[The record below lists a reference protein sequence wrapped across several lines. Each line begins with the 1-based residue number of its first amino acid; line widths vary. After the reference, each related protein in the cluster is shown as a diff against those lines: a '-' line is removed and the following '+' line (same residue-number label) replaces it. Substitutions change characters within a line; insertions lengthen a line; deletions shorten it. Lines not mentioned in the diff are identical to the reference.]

1 MSPPQPGAVHLAVSL
16 RPDELLRAWRP
27 DVQRLS
33 LAAPEPLK
41 AQQRVVAR
49 IALSGGD
56 AAATITGRV
65 ASATRVPGGGHRIE
79 VAPDDL
85 RVKAVERLVAL
96 ARGDVVEWAPRI
108 PRYLATVPAVVQG
121 PIAPTYMTTFSV
133 SAKGCGLAWTGPV
146 PAVGAPVDVRLGAG
160 SSAARL
166 RSVVCWTARSG
177 RTAMVGVRF
186 VAGAQ
191 GVWETMVAE
200 LARSGAP
207 AA

>member
-1 MSPPQPGAVHLAVSL
+1 MPPPQPAVAHLALSL
-16 RPDELLRAWRP
+16 RPDELVAAWRP
-27 DVQRLS
+27 DVRRLS
-33 LAAPEPLK
+33 LPARVPLRP
-41 AQQRVVAR
+41 QQRVVAT
-49 IALSGGD
+49 IALAGAGAGATIAGRVVSASRAAGGD
-56 AAATITGRV
+56 RF
-65 ASATRVPGGGHRIE
+65 E
-79 VAPDDL
+79 LAPDDL

-96 ARGDVVEWAPRI
+96 ARGEVVDWAPRI

-133 SAKGCGLAWTGPV
+133 SAKGCGLAWTGPL

-160 SSAARL
+160 SGAARL
-166 RSVVCWTARSG
+166 RSVVCWTAQSG
-177 RTAMVGVRF
+177 RAAMVGVRF

-191 GVWETMVAE
+191 GAWETMVAE